1 MGQIAWEAGARAP
14 RSPESVWLNGRVQSR
29 VEELA
34 DNRVRLT
41 VDVPR
46 HDLKHAVDHAASD
59 LAGSLKIPG
68 FRKGKVPMPVLLS
81 RVGRERLYTEAVDSH
96 IGGWFWSAAA
106 RERVRP
112 IAQPQYDFELP
123 ASDKEDW
130 RFSAT
135 VEVVPKPEVA
145 DWRELEVP
153 KPEVEVPEELIE
165 TELNALRNSVAEL
178 VPVDGRA
185 VEPTDT
191 VVLDLV
197 SASGGTQRDYVVE
210 LGSGR
215 LAEQLE
221 EGLVGMSAGESR
233 TIEFE
238 RGDEE
243 GRASVEV
250 TVKEVKQKLL
260 PPLDDELAR
269 AASEFD
275 TLADLRAELESRLR
289 EQLEDE
295 VEAAFRTAVADTLV
309 EASQVE
315 AAGPLVESRARE
327 LLNGLVRSIERRGV
341 PFETYLA
348 LSGGS
353 ADELVERVRAEA
365 ARSVA
370 RELVLEAVADQLGL
384 EVADEEIEEIIRAQA
399 EAAGEDPDTVLEQV
413 RREGANERLR
423 EDLRLRRAL
432 DRVAAEVKPIPVELA
447 QAREKLWTP
456 EQERP
461 ARDTKLWVP
470 GSKEPA

>member
-1 MGQIAWEAGARAP
+1 MGQIAWKADVRAL

-96 IGGWFWSAAA
+96 IGGWFWNAAA

-135 VEVVPKPEVA
+135 VEVVPRPEVA
-145 DWRELEVP
+145 DWSELEVP

-178 VPVDGRA
+178 VPVDGRP
-185 VEPTDT
+185 VEATDT

-197 SASGGTQRDYVVE
+197 SGSGGTQRDYVVE

-221 EGLVGMSAGESR
+221 EGLVGMSAGESG

-243 GRASVEV
+243 GPASVEV

>member
-1 MGQIAWEAGARAP
+1 MGQIAWKADVRAL

-96 IGGWFWSAAA
+96 IGGWFWNAAA

-130 RFSAT
+130 HFSAT
-135 VEVVPKPEVA
+135 VEVVPRPEVA
-145 DWRELEVP
+145 DWSELEIP

-178 VPVDGRA
+178 VPVDGRP
-185 VEPTDT
+185 VEATDT

-197 SASGGTQRDYVVE
+197 SGSGGTQRDYVVE

-221 EGLVGMSAGESR
+221 EGLVGMSAGESG

-243 GRASVEV
+243 GPASVEV

-295 VEAAFRTAVADTLV
+295 VEAAFRTAVADALV
-309 EASQVE
+309 EASKVE

-341 PFETYLA
+341 PFETYLT

-353 ADELVERVRAEA
+353 AEELVERVRAEA

-384 EVADEEIEEIIRAQA
+384 EVTDEEIEEIIRAQA
-399 EAAGEDPDTVLEQV
+399 EAADEDPDTVLEQV
-413 RREGANERLR
+413 RQDGAHERLR

>member
-1 MGQIAWEAGARAP
+1 
-14 RSPESVWLNGRVQSR
+14 LNGQVQTH

-34 DNRVRLT
+34 DNRIRLT

-68 FRKGKVPMPVLLS
+68 FRKGKVPIPVLLS

-96 IGGWFWSAAA
+96 IGGWFLSAAA

-123 ASDKEDW
+123 ASDREDW

-135 VEVVPKPEVA
+135 VEVVPKPEVG
-145 DWRELEVP
+145 DWSELEVP
-153 KPEVEVPEELIE
+153 KPDVEVPEELIE
-165 TELNALRNSVAEL
+165 AELNALRSSVAEL
-178 VPVDGRA
+178 VPVEGRS

-215 LAEQLE
+215 LAPQLE
-221 EGLVGMSAGESR
+221 AGLAGMSAGETKS
-233 TIEFE
+233 IEFE
-238 RGDEE
+238 RDDGEE
-243 GRASVEV
+243 LASVEV
-250 TVKEVKQKLL
+250 TVKEIKQKLL
-260 PPLDDELAR
+260 PPLDDDLAR
-269 AASEFD
+269 AATEFD
-275 TLADLRAELESRLR
+275 TLADLRADLESSLR
-289 EQLEDE
+289 EQLTDE
-295 VEAAFRTAVADTLV
+295 VEAGFRTAVADKLV
-309 EASQVE
+309 ETSKVE

-353 ADELVERVRAEA
+353 AEELVERVRAEA

-384 EVADEEIEEIIRAQA
+384 EVTDEEIEEIIRAQA
-399 EAAGEDPDTVLEQV
+399 ESAGEDPDSVLEQV
-413 RREGANERLR
+413 RRDGAHERLR
-423 EDLRLRRAL
+423 DDLRLRRAL
-432 DRVAAEVKPIPVELA
+432 DRVAAEVKAIPVELA
-447 QAREKLWTP
+447 EAREKLWTP